1 MGNID
6 LTQFFAYS
14 VKLWGEVVQS
24 VSLSPNELNFVSV
37 VLCFYVPR
45 FSRLNH

>member
-1 MGNID
+1 MDNID

-24 VSLSPNELNFVSV
+24 VSLSLNKLNFVSIAF
-37 VLCFYVPR
+37 CFYVPR